1 MNRFTIKLTL
11 IYRLVI
17 LSVSVSVSALTLA
30 AEPMSIAVSV
40 GQSQANVRQNHV
52 DITHVDDTDSS
63 WSLEFGYQL
72 EKIAIKVGY
81 VDLGEANVELNAES
95 YVPQTYHEQVKAVAP
110 ILAEGWTLGVEVPLY
125 QYEQWFVAGQTGF
138 LFWDNK
144 ITSQIDIGERLT
156 TKISDTDIYFGV
168 TASYAVSKSWLVGIQ
183 YRNYM
188 LDEPVSDVAIK
199 VNYRF

>member
-1 MNRFTIKLTL
+1 MNRFTI

-17 LSVSVSVSALTLA
+17 LSVSVSVSAVTLA
-30 AEPMSIAVSV
+30 AESMTIAVSV

-125 QYEQWFVAGQTGF
+125 QYDQWFVAGQTGF
-138 LFWDNK
+138 LFWDNE

-156 TKISDTDIYFGV
+156 TKISDTNIYFGV
-168 TASYAVSKSWLVGIQ
+168 TASYEVSKSWLVGIQ

-188 LDEPVSDVAIK
+188 LDESVSDVAIK